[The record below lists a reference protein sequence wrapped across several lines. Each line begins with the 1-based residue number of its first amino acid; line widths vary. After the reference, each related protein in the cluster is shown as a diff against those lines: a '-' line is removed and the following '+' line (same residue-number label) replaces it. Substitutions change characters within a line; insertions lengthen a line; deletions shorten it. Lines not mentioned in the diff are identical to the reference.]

1 MSAFFSE
8 PNLKRILNNI
18 TQHSP
23 HPSKVKIVAV
33 TKGFSSEAIFS
44 ALSHK
49 INCIGENKVQEF
61 LNKKREIK
69 NHKIETHL
77 IGHLQSNKIKKAV
90 QLFNIIETIDSV
102 GLAEKINKHMESI
115 NSTQRIYIQI
125 NIGEDPKKFG
135 FALKNIFQKIEKI
148 EKMKHL
154 KIEGTMTILPNTKQT
169 EATERYFAHMRTLSQ
184 NIKEKVS
191 PTCSNISMGMSQDYV
206 YALKQGATHLRIGTL
221 LYGNR

>member
-1 MSAFFSE
+1 M
-8 PNLKRILNNI
+8 
-18 TQHSP
+18 
-23 HPSKVKIVAV
+23 V
-33 TKGFSSEAIFS
+33 
-44 ALSHK
+44 
-49 INCIGENKVQEF
+49 
-61 LNKKREIK
+61 EIDF
-69 NHKIETHL
+69 ESHL